1 MIIRGLDKDGDWV
14 FGIGGNAYKSTQ
26 EAIMQ
31 NIATKIR
38 EWVGDCFFNNNAGID
53 WLNRLSFGQKNRLT
67 ADLTSLILK
76 CYGVVGLTQLSVSL
90 NANRNYSVTFTV
102 STFYSQ
108 SAQSTI
114 SNPS

>member
-1 MIIRGLDKDGDWV
+1 MIIRGLDEDSDWV
-14 FGIGGNAYKSTQ
+14 FGIGGNAYKNRQ

-31 NIATKIR
+31 NITTKIR

-53 WLNRLSFGQKNRLT
+53 WINRFSFGQKDQLT

-76 CYGVVGLTQLSVSL
+76 CYGVVGLTQLDVILSS
-90 NANRNYSVTFTV
+90 NRNYSVTFTI